1 MIKKILSILLLF
13 SLLYG
18 CSSSKTVS
26 RKRYPRKKVAVKKR
40 SPKRVYRNRSRSK
53 SVADKIIKTAF
64 TYKGTKYKYGGT
76 SRKGMD
82 CSGLIMTAF
91 VKNGISLPRTSYDMS
106 TKGKTIPLRNARKGD
121 LIFFKTN
128 RRKPNRVSHV
138 GLVTSVKNG
147 QIYFIHAST
156 KRGVT
161 VNNMSQKY
169 YKKAFAKAKRVL

>member
-1 MIKKILSILLLF
+1 MIKKILSLVLLF
-13 SLLYG
+13 SLFYS
-18 CSSSKTVS
+18 CSSSKTTS
-26 RKRYPRKKVAVKKR
+26 RKRYPRKKIAVKKR
-40 SPKRVYRNRSRSK
+40 TPRRVNRGVSK

-64 TYKGTKYKYGGT
+64 TYEGTKYKYGGT

-91 VKNGISLPRTSYDMS
+91 VKNGVSLPRTSYNMS
-106 TKGKTIPLRNARKGD
+106 TKGKTISLKNARKGD
-121 LIFFKTN
+121 LIFFTTN
-128 RRKPNRVSHV
+128 RRKPNRISHV

-161 VNNMSQKY
+161 VNSMSQKY